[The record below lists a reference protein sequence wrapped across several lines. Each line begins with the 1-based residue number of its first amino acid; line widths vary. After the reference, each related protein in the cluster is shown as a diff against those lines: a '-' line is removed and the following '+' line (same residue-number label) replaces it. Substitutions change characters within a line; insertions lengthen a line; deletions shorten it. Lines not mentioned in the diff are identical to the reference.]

1 MQLDRITIAIRH
13 RHHREAMD
21 LGLRL
26 VQAHWRIAY
35 KTWLA
40 FLLPLF
46 VVLCIVFKDMMWIV
60 GFIVWW
66 LKPLY
71 DRILLHVFSREL
83 FDETPRV
90 GDTLRQIPAM
100 FRSGLL
106 WQLTF
111 LRFMPTRSFALP
123 LWQLEGLK
131 GRKRRERSRLLASR
145 ARGHAIWLLIICVHM
160 EAFFTLAL
168 YGLIY
173 MLLPANLG
181 LDSMLDFFSDTS
193 SYWVEVMTSSL
204 YLLAMLAVEPFYV
217 AGGFMLYINR
227 RTELEAWD
235 IEIGL
240 RRLAQRLQGLK
251 TAAVILLLVGLSAI
265 HPGPVLAGDP
275 PADRLPADESRR
287 VIGEILASE
296 EFATMQTMTIWLP
309 KSWAGFEDSERDS
322 EPLQLPGISLWFADS
337 LKLLVILTVLAVL
350 VYFLVNYS
358 HLLTGLRR
366 PDKQTCPP
374 PPSHLFGKEL
384 QPETLPDDI
393 SAEARR
399 LWQHGDHRQA
409 LGLLYRGSLSRL
421 INLDH
426 LALHDSMTEAD
437 VMQAVRQARLPAGK
451 TRYLE
456 TLTRAWLALAYGH
469 RPLDEQTV
477 QPLLQQW
484 PQYFEQE
491 AVHES

>member
-1 MQLDRITIAIRH
+1 MQLDRITIAIRP

-46 VVLCIVFKDMMWIV
+46 VLLCIVFRDTMWVV
-60 GFIVWW
+60 GFVIWW

-83 FDETPRV
+83 FDETPHV

-131 GRKRRERSRLLASR
+131 GRKRRERSKLLANR
-145 ARGHAIWLLIICVHM
+145 ARSHAIWLLIICVHM

-193 SYWVEVMTSSL
+193 SYWVEVLTSSL

-217 AGGFMLYINR
+217 AGGFLLYINR

-251 TAAVILLLVGLSAI
+251 AAALVLLLVGLGALQ
-265 HPGPVLAGDP
+265 PGPVLA
-275 PADRLPADESRR
+275 ADAPNERLPAEASRR
-287 VIGEILASE
+287 VIDEILASE
-296 EFATMQTMTIWLP
+296 EFSTEQTLTLWLP
-309 KSWAGFEDSERDS
+309 KGWADFDDADESPTLE
-322 EPLQLPGISLWFADS
+322 LPSISLWFADS
-337 LKLLVILTVLAVL
+337 LKLLVILAVLGLL
-350 VYFLVNYS
+350 VYFLINHG
-358 HLLTGLRR
+358 HLLRGLRR
-366 PDKQTCPP
+366 AEKKTPAAPP
-374 PPSHLFGKEL
+374 THLFGMEL
-384 QPETLPDDI
+384 QPDTLPDDI
-393 SAEARR
+393 GAEARR
-399 LWQHGDHRQA
+399 LWQHGQHRQA

-421 INLDH
+421 VNLDH
-426 LALHDSMTEAD
+426 LDLHDSMTEAD
-437 VMQAVRQARLPAGK
+437 VMQAVEQARLPAGK
-451 TRYLE
+451 IRYLAE
-456 TLTRAWLALAYGH
+456 LTRAWLTLAYGH
-469 RPLDEQTV
+469 HRLDEQTV

-484 PQYFEQE
+484 PLHFGQE
-491 AVHES
+491 AGHEP